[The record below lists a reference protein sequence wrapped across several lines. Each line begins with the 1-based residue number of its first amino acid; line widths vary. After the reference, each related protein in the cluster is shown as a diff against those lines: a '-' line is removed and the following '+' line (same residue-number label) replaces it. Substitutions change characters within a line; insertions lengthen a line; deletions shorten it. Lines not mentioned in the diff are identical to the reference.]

1 MALNDYLQKVQRF
14 LRDARQVI
22 HNPDDLI
29 AYVNE
34 ARRMVAY
41 RAECIRV
48 LTPISGPITSYSVT
62 NPGSGYSA
70 LPTLTVSA
78 PDFPSGRL
86 PFPSGDQAVAI
97 ATVQGGTIAAI
108 FSQYGGDGYFQP
120 TIDITDVSGAD
131 ATATPV
137 VDGIN
142 LVLQNQEV
150 YPLSGINLSQ
160 VPGALEAYAVLG
172 ITIIYANYRYALP
185 IYDFE
190 TYQAMIRNYPFQFT
204 YVPSFASQ
212 YQQGASADFYL
223 YPPPSQTY
231 QSEWDCLVVPL
242 DLLTNLSV
250 DIIPRP
256 WIDAVAFYA
265 TYLAFLEQQNFN
277 AAEYY
282 RKMFEALMPQF
293 GKAARPWRTVNPYGR
308 Y

>member
-1 MALNDYLQKVQRF
+1 MPLNDYLQKVQRF
-14 LRDARQVI
+14 LRDARQQI
-22 HNPDDLI
+22 HNPDDLLT
-29 AYVNE
+29 YVNE

-41 RAECIRV
+41 RAECIRI
-48 LTPISGPITSYSVT
+48 LTPISGPIAGWSVT
-62 NPGSGYSA
+62 NPGAGYSA
-70 LPTLTVSA
+70 APTLVVSP

-86 PFPSGDQAVAI
+86 PFPRGDQAIAI
-97 ATVQGGTIAAI
+97 ATVQSGTVAAI

-120 TIDITDVSGAD
+120 TLTITDPTGTG
-131 ATATPV
+131 ATAIPQVAPINV
-137 VDGIN
+137 VN
-142 LVLQNQEV
+142 QSQEV
-150 YPLSGINLSQ
+150 YPLSGINFSQ
-160 VPGALEAYAVLG
+160 NPGVLEAYAVLG
-172 ITIIYANYRYALP
+172 ITIIYANYRYSLP

-190 TYQAMIRNYPFQFT
+190 TYQAMIRNYPFQYT

-231 QSEWDCLVVPL
+231 QTEWDCLVVPL
-242 DLLTNLSV
+242 DLLTNQSV

-265 TYLAFLEQQNFN
+265 THLAFLEQQNYN

-282 RKMFEALMPQF
+282 RKMFDDLMPKF